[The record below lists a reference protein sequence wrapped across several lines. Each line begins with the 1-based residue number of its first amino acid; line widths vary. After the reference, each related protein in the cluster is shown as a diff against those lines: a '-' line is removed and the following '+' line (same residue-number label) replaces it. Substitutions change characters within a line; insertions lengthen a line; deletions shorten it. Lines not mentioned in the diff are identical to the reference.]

1 MDTKDY
7 KLFIIERIQQIDNEK
22 VLKLI
27 YEILLK
33 IG

>member
-1 MDTKDY
+1 MDY
-7 KLFIIERIQQIDNEK
+7 KTKIIELLNKIDSEK

>member
-1 MDTKDY
+1 MDY
-7 KLFIIERIQQIDNEK
+7 KTKIIELLNNINSEK

>member
-1 MDTKDY
+1 MDY
-7 KLFIIERIQQIDNEK
+7 KAKIIELLNKIDSEK